1 MTTQQIIDHK
11 NLLVDDDTTL
21 SSDEDLILA
30 NKSYRK
36 VLSESRWPFL
46 IKRHTATQSTTVPYI
61 ALPADF
67 KSFAP
72 VDGKYNAFIGTSAS
86 EYPLISIVDSINYN
100 GYDGRVYVDLANSR
114 LQFTKQPTEAKS
126 VDFFYIYQPNDL
138 TLITSPIFPS
148 EYHYMISHDMVT
160 DYYIS
165 DQTPKGRTYYAE
177 NMAKYDDY
185 LQRMKMDYA
194 LTYLH
199 GSQDSNF

>member
-1 MTTQQIIDHK
+1 MPTTQEIINHFHT
-11 NLLVDDDTTL
+11 LTDDDTTL
-21 SSDEDLILA
+21 SEDEELVLA

-61 ALPADF
+61 DLPDGF

-72 VDGKYNAFIGTSAS
+72 VDGKYTAFIGDSAS
-86 EYPLISIVDSINYN
+86 EYPVISIVDSINYD
-100 GYDGRVYVDLANSR
+100 GYDGRVYLDLANSR

-126 VDFFYIYQPNDL
+126 VDFFYIYRPNDL
-138 TLITSPIFPS
+138 ELDTEPVFPS

-160 DYYIS
+160 DSYIS
-165 DQTPKGRTYYAE
+165 DQTPKGRTYYSE
-177 NMAKYDDY
+177 NMAKYDEI

-194 LTYLH
+194 LMSDY
-199 GSQDSNF
+199 GS